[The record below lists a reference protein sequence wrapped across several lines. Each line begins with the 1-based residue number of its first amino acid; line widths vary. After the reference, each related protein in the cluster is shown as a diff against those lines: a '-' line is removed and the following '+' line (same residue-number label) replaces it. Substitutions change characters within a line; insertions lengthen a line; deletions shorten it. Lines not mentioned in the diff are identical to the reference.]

1 MATACQKPRRNG
13 KLSPVPMQAPAGTAM
28 TPRCILITGAGSGIG
43 AGIAAELAS
52 AGHHLVVTDVNP
64 DAAEGVAASI
74 RDAGGSAEALALD
87 VTSDD
92 SVAAALAAVSRP
104 VEVLVNNAGL
114 QHVAPL
120 EEFPIAKWDFLV
132 QVMLVGVARLT
143 RALLPGMR
151 ERGFGRIV
159 NIGSIH
165 SLVAS
170 PYKSAYVAAKHGLLG
185 FSKVVAL
192 ETAGTDITINTIC
205 PTYVK
210 TPLVDRQIADQARTR
225 GIPEAQVVSEVMLK
239 PMPKGVFITFEEL
252 AGIAAFLMSPAAR
265 NITGHSIDVDG
276 GWTVQ

>member
-1 MATACQKPRRNG
+1 MTA
-13 KLSPVPMQAPAGTAM
+13 
-28 TPRCILITGAGSGIG
+28 RCILITGAASGIG

-52 AGHHLVVTDVNP
+52 AGHHLVITDVDR
-64 DAAEGVAASI
+64 DAAESVAAQI
-74 RDAGGSAEALALD
+74 RSDGGSAEALALD

-92 SVAAALAAVSRP
+92 SVAAALQQVSRP
-104 VEVLVNNAGL
+104 VDVLVNNAGL

-143 RALLPGMR
+143 RAVLPGMR

-185 FSKVVAL
+185 FSKVLAL
-192 ETAGTDITINTIC
+192 ETADTDITINTIC

-210 TPLVDRQIADQARTR
+210 TPLVDKQIADQARTR
-225 GIPEAQVVSEVMLK
+225 GIPESQVVSDVMLK

-252 AGIAAFLMSPAAR
+252 AGITAFLISPPAR
-265 NITGHSIDVDG
+265 NITGHTIEVDG
-276 GWTVQ
+276 GWTIQ

>member
-1 MATACQKPRRNG
+1 MAT
-13 KLSPVPMQAPAGTAM
+13 
-28 TPRCILITGAGSGIG
+28 RCILITGAGSGIG
-43 AGIAAELAS
+43 AGIAAELAA
-52 AGHHLVVTDVNP
+52 AGHHLVVTDLNRE
-64 DAAEGVAASI
+64 AAETVAAGI
-74 RDAGGSAEALALD
+74 RSAGGSAEALVLD

-104 VEVLVNNAGL
+104 VDVLVNNAGL

-143 RALLPGMR
+143 RAVLPGMR

-170 PYKSAYVAAKHGLLG
+170 PYKSAYVAAKHGLVG
-185 FSKVVAL
+185 FSKGVAL
-192 ETAGTDITINTIC
+192 ETADTDITINTLC

-210 TPLVDRQIADQARTR
+210 TPLVDKQIADQARTR
-225 GIPEAQVVSEVMLK
+225 GIPESQVVSDVMLK
-239 PMPKGVFITFEEL
+239 PMPKGVFIEYDEL
-252 AGIAAFLMSPAAR
+252 AGTTAFLMSHAAR
-265 NITGHSIDVDG
+265 NITGHTLEIDG

>member
-1 MATACQKPRRNG
+1 MA
-13 KLSPVPMQAPAGTAM
+13 
-28 TPRCILITGAGSGIG
+28 PRCILITGAGSGIG
-43 AGIAAELAS
+43 AGIATELAR
-52 AGHHLVVTDVNP
+52 AGHHVVVTDVNLA
-64 DAAEGVAASI
+64 AAETVAQSL
-74 RDAGGSAEALALD
+74 RSTGGSAQALALD
-87 VTSDD
+87 VTSDH
-92 SVAAALAAVSRP
+92 SIEAALAAVAQP
-104 VEVLVNNAGL
+104 VDVLVNNAGL

-120 EEFPIAKWDFLV
+120 EEFPMQKWEFLV
-132 QVMLVGVARLT
+132 DVMLVGVARLT

-185 FSKVVAL
+185 FSKVIAL
-192 ETAGTDITINTIC
+192 ETADTDITINTIC

-210 TPLVDRQIADQARTR
+210 TPLVDKQIADQARTR
-225 GIPEAQVVSEVMLK
+225 GIPESQVVSEVMLK

-252 AGIAAFLMSPAAR
+252 AGITAFLMSPAAR
-265 NITGHSIDVDG
+265 NITGHTIDVDG

>member
-1 MATACQKPRRNG
+1 MTA
-13 KLSPVPMQAPAGTAM
+13 
-28 TPRCILITGAGSGIG
+28 RCILITGAASGIG
-43 AGIAAELAS
+43 AGIAAELAT
-52 AGHHLVVTDVNP
+52 AGHHLVITDVNR
-64 DAAEGVAASI
+64 DAAESVAARI
-74 RDAGGSAEALALD
+74 RADGGSAEALALD

-92 SVAAALAAVSRP
+92 SVAAALQQVSRP

-170 PYKSAYVAAKHGLLG
+170 PYKSAYVVGARAELIRADMMK
-185 FSKVVAL
+185 A
-192 ETAGTDITINTIC
+192 INSNCRRSRPWWRSTLTLPAIGEERR
-205 PTYVK
+205 PK
-210 TPLVDRQIADQARTR
+210 T
-225 GIPEAQVVSEVMLK
+225 
-239 PMPKGVFITFEEL
+239 
-252 AGIAAFLMSPAAR
+252 
-265 NITGHSIDVDG
+265 
-276 GWTVQ
+276 

>member
-1 MATACQKPRRNG
+1 
-13 KLSPVPMQAPAGTAM
+13 M
-28 TPRCILITGAGSGIG
+28 TSRCILITGAGSGIG
-43 AGIAAELAS
+43 AGIAAELAA
-52 AGHHLVVTDVNP
+52 AGHHVVVTDLTL
-64 DAAEGVAASI
+64 ASAQGVVDGI
-74 RDAGGSAEALALD
+74 RANRGSAEALALD
-87 VTSDD
+87 VTSDT

-120 EEFPIAKWDFLV
+120 EDFPIDKWDFLV

-151 ERGFGRIV
+151 ARGFGRIV

-170 PYKSAYVAAKHGLLG
+170 PYKSAYVAAKHGLVG
-185 FSKVVAL
+185 FSKVIAL
-192 ETAGTDITINTIC
+192 ETADTDITINTIC

-210 TPLVDRQIADQARTR
+210 TPLVDKQIADQARTR
-225 GIPEAQVVSEVMLK
+225 GIPEEAVVREVMLK
-239 PMPKGVFITFEEL
+239 PMPKGVFIGFDEL
-252 AGIAAFLMSPAAR
+252 AGIAAFLISPPAR
-265 NITGHSIDVDG
+265 NITGHTIAVDG